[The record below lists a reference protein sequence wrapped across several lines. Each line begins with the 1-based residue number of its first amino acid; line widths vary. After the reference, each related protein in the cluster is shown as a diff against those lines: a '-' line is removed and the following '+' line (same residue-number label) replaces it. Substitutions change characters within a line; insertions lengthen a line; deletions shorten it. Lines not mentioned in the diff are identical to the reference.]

1 MNFSDQS
8 EPDKTTIK
16 EVPSLLVKGFCMGS
30 ADVVPGVS
38 GGTMALILG
47 IYERFV
53 ESIKSFN
60 LVAVKSLLSF
70 RLKDVFAQVHWLFL
84 GTLLAGIL
92 SAVIFFT
99 RIVKLPQLMF
109 ESPEPVYGLFFGLI
123 VGSVWYVARSL
134 GRMTVKNALWML
146 LGVAIGLRIVT
157 LVPTDTP
164 DATWF
169 VFLSGTISITAMI
182 LPGISGSF
190 ILLILRKYDYI
201 LMQFGLLGGS
211 ETMSAILVLIPFG
224 LGLVTG
230 IILFS
235 RLLSWLLRHYHT
247 ITLCILIGFMIGSLY
262 VIWPFQDR
270 EYVESVRTEVT
281 LSYKEKLAD
290 GIVNPGPGNVGD
302 LTKPLA
308 IPDTSDSSK
317 IESDQSNPLMD
328 QDSVIAPNETMSAD
342 QENVTSSFE
351 ESRSK
356 LKLIKSEPFIPLM
369 WKADSDA
376 RLSNGRTSVY
386 LAIVMMFVGL
396 FAVVGIAYRE
406 SVVKRRAGLN

>member
-1 MNFSDQS
+1 MQFTDQS

-60 LVAVKSLLSF
+60 VKALKSLLSLQ
-70 RLKDVFAQVHWLFL
+70 LKDVFAQVHWLFL
-84 GTLLAGIL
+84 GTILAGIL
-92 SAVIFFT
+92 TAVIFFT
-99 RIVKLPQLMF
+99 RVIKLPQLMF

-134 GRMTVKNALWML
+134 GKMKVRNFLWMVV
-146 LGVAIGLRIVT
+146 GAAIGLRIVT

-164 DATWF
+164 EAAWF
-169 VFLSGTISITAMI
+169 VFLSGAVSITAMI

-201 LMQFGLLGGS
+201 LMQFGLLGGPD
-211 ETMSAILVLIPFG
+211 TLSALLVLVPFG

-230 IILFS
+230 IVLFS
-235 RLLSWLLRHYHT
+235 RVLSWLLKNYYV

-270 EYVESVRTEVT
+270 EYVESVRTEMVQP
-281 LSYKEKLAD
+281 
-290 GIVNPGPGNVGD
+290 V
-302 LTKPLA
+302 
-308 IPDTSDSSK
+308 
-317 IESDQSNPLMD
+317 ESLG
-328 QDSVIAPNETMSAD
+328 VVET
-342 QENVTSSFE
+342 ESFE
-351 ESRSK
+351 ETRAK
-356 LKLIKSEPFIPLM
+356 LKLVRSEPFIPLM
-369 WKADSDA
+369 SKADSDA

-386 LAIVMMFVGL
+386 MAFVMMFVGL
-396 FAVVGIAYRE
+396 IFVVGIAYRE
-406 SVVKRRAGLN
+406 SVVKNKAGDV

>member
-1 MNFSDQS
+1 MQFSDQS

-16 EVPSLLVKGFCMGS
+16 EVPTLLVKGFCMGS

-60 LVAVKSLLSF
+60 VQALKALLSMK
-70 RLKDVFAQVHWLFL
+70 LKDVFAQVHWLFL
-84 GTLLAGIL
+84 GTILTGIL

-99 RIVKLPQLMF
+99 RVIKLPQLMF

-123 VGSVWYVARSL
+123 IGSVWYVARSL
-134 GRMTVKNALWML
+134 GKMTVSNFLWIV
-146 LGVAIGLRIVT
+146 LGIAIGLRIVT

-164 DATWF
+164 DAAWF
-169 VFLSGTISITAMI
+169 VFLSGAVSITAMI

-201 LMQFGLLGGS
+201 LMQFGLLGGA
-211 ETMSAILVLIPFG
+211 ETLNAILVLVPFG

-230 IILFS
+230 IVLFS
-235 RLLSWLLRHYHT
+235 RVLSWLLKHYHT

-270 EYVESVRTEVT
+270 EYVESVRTEMAQTHESESLGV
-281 LSYKEKLAD
+281 
-290 GIVNPGPGNVGD
+290 
-302 LTKPLA
+302 
-308 IPDTSDSSK
+308 
-317 IESDQSNPLMD
+317 IES
-328 QDSVIAPNETMSAD
+328 
-342 QENVTSSFE
+342 
-351 ESRSK
+351 ESYEATRAK
-356 LKLIKSEPFIPLM
+356 LKLVRSEP
-369 WKADSDA
+369 
-376 RLSNGRTSVY
+376 
-386 LAIVMMFVGL
+386 L
-396 FAVVGIAYRE
+396 FH
-406 SVVKRRAGLN
+406 

>member
-1 MNFSDQS
+1 LNFSDQS
-8 EPDKTTIK
+8 EPDKTTVK
-16 EVPSLLVKGFCMGS
+16 EVPSLLFKGFCMGS

-60 LVAVKSLLSF
+60 IVALKSLLSF
-70 RLKDVFAQVHWLFL
+70 RLKDVFGQVHWLFL
-84 GTLLAGIL
+84 GTLLVGIL

-99 RIVKLPQLMF
+99 RVVKLPQLMF

-134 GRMTVKNALWML
+134 GKMTVMNALWML

-164 DATWF
+164 EVAWF
-169 VFLSGTISITAMI
+169 VFLSGAISITAMI

-235 RLLSWLLRHYHT
+235 RVLSWLLKHYHT
-247 ITLCILIGFMIGSLY
+247 VTLCILIGFMIGSLY

-270 EYVESVRTEVT
+270 EYVESVRTEVVQSENDGMSGLLEPQDT
-281 LSYKEKLAD
+281 IGLSEYQATPDSMTALDAANDEAQLSESIVKLDSVKGLDLMAAS
-290 GIVNPGPGNVGD
+290 GPQQN
-302 LTKPLA
+302 TKP
-308 IPDTSDSSK
+308 
-317 IESDQSNPLMD
+317 
-328 QDSVIAPNETMSAD
+328 
-342 QENVTSSFE
+342 FE

-369 WKADSDA
+369 SKADSDA
-376 RLSNGRTSVY
+376 RLSNGITSVY

-406 SVVKRRAGLN
+406 SVVKRRAGLD

>member
-1 MNFSDQS
+1 LQFSDQS
-8 EPDKTTIK
+8 EPDKTTLK

-60 LVAVKSLLSF
+60 LPALKSLLSF
-70 RLKDVFAQVHWLFL
+70 KIKDVIAQVHWLFL
-84 GTLLAGIL
+84 GTLLVGIL

-99 RIVKLPQLMF
+99 RVIKLPQLMF

-134 GRMTVKNALWML
+134 GAMTVKNFLWMVV
-146 LGVAIGLRIVT
+146 GAAIGFRIVT

-164 DATWF
+164 EAAWF
-169 VFLSGTISITAMI
+169 VFISGAISITAMI

-211 ETMSAILVLIPFG
+211 ETMSALLVLIPFG
-224 LGLVTG
+224 LGLITG
-230 IILFS
+230 IMLFS
-235 RLLSWLLRHYHT
+235 RVLSWLLKHYHT
-247 ITLCILIGFMIGSLY
+247 ITLCILIGFMVGSLY

-270 EYVESVRTEVT
+270 VYVESVRTEAVQ
-281 LSYKEKLAD
+281 SEQAD
-290 GIVNPGPGNVGD
+290 G
-302 LTKPLA
+302 
-308 IPDTSDSSK
+308 
-317 IESDQSNPLMD
+317 
-328 QDSVIAPNETMSAD
+328 
-342 QENVTSSFE
+342 
-351 ESRSK
+351 K

-369 WKADSDA
+369 SKADSDA
-376 RLSNGRTSVY
+376 RLSNGSTSVY
-386 LAIVMMFVGL
+386 LAFIMMFVGL

-406 SVVKRRAGLN
+406 SVVKRRAGLE